1 MREQSLRPLEESQRQ
16 DTGAIPGTPLT
27 GSETVAPASLL
38 CLMRD
43 FEIGVGEKVVS
54 EKQQDPSHWMEM
66 EAIPNHPSLFCA
78 ELFRSTV
85 KPPLERRRQ
94 IRNGINRMGLGFR
107 PCKKVERNGINSM
120 SCHQF
125 ISSFDILVFF
135 VARHNGP
142 SQQRSNSAQHG
153 LQSHHGFHQMAKAPR
168 PRQVFVA
175 GWNPS
180 RALCLQVLKI
190 QED

>member
-94 IRNGINRMGLGFR
+94 KAIPHRSMLISPKQQTEGIHCAIPHRSMHLKPTPYTLNSRRLDSSLRIIQGMMPLASILASRILRSISNITSSVGPYT
-107 PCKKVERNGINSM
+107 PCAACENQG
-120 SCHQF
+120 
-125 ISSFDILVFF
+125 
-135 VARHNGP
+135 
-142 SQQRSNSAQHG
+142 
-153 LQSHHGFHQMAKAPR
+153 
-168 PRQVFVA
+168 
-175 GWNPS
+175 
-180 RALCLQVLKI
+180 
-190 QED
+190 